1 MILTL
6 NTIFQDKGKYK
17 YHFLYS
23 KSNTYLITH
32 KQKKHAGEEHAAG
45 CSCDKGP
52 CRLLKWLLPGGR
64 WGESLVLLGH
74 SGRHFIFW
82 MRKQFLSM

>member
-6 NTIFQDKGKYK
+6 NIIFQDKGKHK
-17 YHFLYS
+17 YRFLYS

-45 CSCDKGP
+45 CSCDKAVVWP
-52 CRLLKWLLPGGR
+52 L
-64 WGESLVLLGH
+64 
-74 SGRHFIFW
+74 
-82 MRKQFLSM
+82 